1 MRRGLLLSFSV
12 LLGCSGAEPRSDAE
26 SQPALPVVSGAAVD
40 DTLSALPATVGD
52 AEGEQPAVVFR
63 CEEGRLGAYLVT
75 TVAGDRGLF
84 EERMVPI
91 SLDSAPGC

>member
-12 LLGCSGAEPRSDAE
+12 LLGCSGSEPRSDAQ
-26 SQPALPVVSGAAVD
+26 SRPVLPMVSGAAVED
-40 DTLSALPATVGD
+40 SLSALAATVGD
-52 AEGEQPAVVFR
+52 AEDEQPAVVFR

-75 TVAGDRGLF
+75 TAAGDRGLF
-84 EERMVPI
+84 DEQMVPV

>member
-1 MRRGLLLSFSV
+1 VRRSLLLSFS
-12 LLGCSGAEPRSDAE
+12 LLFGCSGPESRSDAE
-26 SQPALPVVSGAAVD
+26 PRPALPVVSGAAVD
-40 DTLSALPATVGD
+40 DTISAPPATVGD

-84 EERMVPI
+84 EEQMVPI